1 MLIYTKKKI
10 VKKNINEGKNNNS
23 PNKIINKTIISKK
36 INKNLESNNKNMT
49 NLNDIITNN
58 RLKTFVKNNKTI
70 KKEELQ
76 EKKNRRRWK
85 LSL

>member
-1 MLIYTKKKI
+1 
-10 VKKNINEGKNNNS
+10 
-23 PNKIINKTIISKK
+23 
-36 INKNLESNNKNMT
+36 MT

>member
-1 MLIYTKKKI
+1 MLIYTKII
-10 VKKNINEGKNNNS
+10 VKKNINEGNNNNS

-58 RLKTFVKNNKTI
+58 RLKTFI
-70 KKEELQ
+70 KII
-76 EKKNRRRWK
+76 K
-85 LSL
+85 L